1 MLNFYFEPRSVCVS
15 EISLYMYNVV
25 FPDPVGSK
33 LTCVT
38 MLYIHVR
45 TIKPVFPTSVSLQWD
60 GVSPWRQGEDWMQL
74 VVSLLSDAV
83 INVSM
88 KYCTKM
94 SYLFTYTQYHYS
106 LLYR

>member
-1 MLNFYFEPRSVCVS
+1 MLNFYFGPLSVCVS
-15 EISLYMYNVV
+15 EISLYTYDVD

-38 MLYIHVR
+38 MLYIR

-74 VVSLLSDAV
+74 VVSLLSEITPPPTHPHTHPHTPSHSHTLTV
-83 INVSM
+83 CVVVM
-88 KYCTKM
+88 P
-94 SYLFTYTQYHYS
+94 
-106 LLYR
+106 